1 MKLNIGIFAAAIA
14 VILAP
19 TGLFGQV
26 QITTRRE
33 KIKDFTSKTTK
44 VVMSGDEI
52 LDEALREAVTT
63 SWSLSPYEFCS
74 KDEFNALKTNA
85 GHYFLLV
92 VKGQEKKEYEPGI
105 DLLTLVKGGPEAAKG
120 INEML
125 EVVSFPL
132 RSAQLPSGRELAVLP
147 AIIKVM
153 QDLTK
158 TMTSSEMKAY
168 SSLNSYN
175 KNLGKIKNR
184 QLYIPAEDIAPQVD
198 GKTLGKLDQDIFI
211 TDEDEVD
218 GILARGAYNAV
229 VSFVVAPADP
239 VDGSVCYKML
249 FTADTQELLYFKK
262 HRISSRR
269 GRGFLPDD
277 LKEIKKAR

>member
-19 TGLFGQV
+19 TGLFGQA

-262 HRISSRR
+262 HRIGSRR
-269 GRGFLPDD
+269 GHGFLPDD